1 MSAYSIARTF
11 GLAALAAA
19 MLVPGPAM
27 AQRDP
32 AYAAARAAGQVGE
45 KADGYLAAL
54 GGGAAVSS
62 LVDDLNIKRRA
73 AYTAEARTQSVTV
86 DQVAFV
92 AGCRNIL
99 RTEAGEKYQAPD
111 GSWKTRTAAAPTRD
125 SRCP

>member
-1 MSAYSIARTF
+1 MSAVVSRTF

-19 MLVPGPAM
+19 VVLVPGTAM

-32 AYAAARAAGQVGE
+32 AYAAARSAGQVGE
-45 KADGYLAAL
+45 KPDGYLAAL
-54 GGGAAVSS
+54 GGGGAVSS
-62 LVDDLNIKRRA
+62 IVDDLNIKRRA
-73 AYTAEARTQSVTV
+73 AYTSEARTQSVTV

-92 AGCRNIL
+92 AGCRNIS

-111 GSWKTRTAAAPTRD
+111 GSWKTRGGDAPTRD

>member
-1 MSAYSIARTF
+1 MVSHALTRAF
-11 GLAALAAA
+11 GLAVVAALALA
-19 MLVPGPAM
+19 PIGAM
-27 AQRDP
+27 AARDP

-45 KADGYLAAL
+45 KPDGYLAAL
-54 GGGAAVSS
+54 GGGSSVSA

-73 AYTAEARTQSVTV
+73 AYTTEARTQSVTV

-99 RTEAGEKYQAPD
+99 RTVAGEKYQAPD
-111 GSWKTRTAAAPTRD
+111 GTWQTRTSAPPIRD